1 MTPIKKVFF
10 MMICDFIV
18 IVQLYPPCEGGKGD
32 VVSTIGFPFL
42 IDFRRYNIPYPLHKG
57 DYAIQAGGARSPT
70 TCQRHVECSFSKYK

>member
-42 IDFRRYNIPYPLHKG
+42 IDFGRYNIPLPP
-57 DYAIQAGGARSPT
+57 S
-70 TCQRHVECSFSKYK
+70 